1 MRRTSEKPLEW
12 RPEEARPKQHVAFD
26 DVVGRQQLAALGR
39 ADREARE
46 VVVVAVIHAGHFRG
60 LAADQR
66 ATCLA
71 AAFGDAAD
79 DRRALVR
86 IELAGRE
93 IVEEEQRLGA
103 LHDDVVDAHGD
114 EIDADRVVLA
124 GLDGDLELGA
134 DAVIGG
140 DQHRIG
146 EARSLEVEQSAE
158 PADFAV
164 CAGPSRGAHGRLDLL
179 DHQVAG
185 IDIDAGLGIGEPVF
199 RHCSILRGCR
209 VRLFA

>member
-1 MRRTSEKPLEW
+1 MQAGGG
-12 RPEEARPKQHVAFD
+12 EAEQHVAFD
-26 DVVGRQQLAALGR
+26 DVVGGQQLAAFGR

-46 VVVVAVIHAGHFRG
+46 VVVVAVIHAGHLRG

-66 ATCLA
+66 AAGLA

-124 GLDGDLELGA
+124 GIDGDLELGA

-140 DQHRIG
+140 HQHRIG
-146 EARSLEVEQSAE
+146 KARSLEVEQARRSRRSRRRRRAAAWSAR
-158 PADFAV
+158 PA
-164 CAGPSRGAHGRLDLL
+164 
-179 DHQVAG
+179 
-185 IDIDAGLGIGEPVF
+185 
-199 RHCSILRGCR
+199 
-209 VRLFA
+209 